1 MNDDKNELIENN
13 DEKLIENKDASEEV
27 LEPIE
32 DGDEAF
38 EDADEQNKAK
48 RIKKEVH
55 FFFYPFR
62 FILLICIFKSFI
74 AIFDW
79 L

>member
-32 DGDEAF
+32 DGDGAF

-48 RIKKEVH
+48 RIKK
-55 FFFYPFR
+55 R
-62 FILLICIFKSFI
+62 S
-74 AIFDW
+74 D
-79 L
+79 